1 MESDTAT
8 LLFTRMML
16 EQEIKNVQK
25 RITTVRND
33 PNMSDVI
40 KSIELVR
47 LFEVVNNLEVEAT
60 RKQEEYMQVFLGSLK
75 LEEIGAKPMFEGRC
89 QRCHL
94 SQQVK
99 PRKITPRTIS
109 CGFYDSY
116 CDKPGRMPVSMS
128 SNSVNRASGIL
139 TQRRGE
145 IRDELMRLNYKS
157 ELTSEESQRQKEL
170 TAELQNITK

>member
-1 MESDTAT
+1 MAETDTAT

-16 EQEIKNVQK
+16 EQEIKEVQK

-47 LFEVVNNLEVEAT
+47 LFEVVNSLEVEAT
-60 RKQEEYMQVFLGSLK
+60 RKQEEYMQVFLTSLK
-75 LEEIGAKPMFEGRC
+75 LEDIGAKPMFEGRG

-94 SQQVK
+94 SQQIVRK
-99 PRKITPRTIS
+99 PLPRTIS

-116 CDKPGRMPVSMS
+116 CDKPDKMPTSTATH
-128 SNSVNRASGIL
+128 SVNRASGIL
-139 TQRRGE
+139 VQRRGE
-145 IRDELMRLNYKS
+145 IRGELMRLNNKKG
-157 ELTSEESQRQKEL
+157 LTSEEEQLQKDLTSQLHE
-170 TAELQNITK
+170 ITK